1 MRLNKRINKRKFKRV
16 SLILIALVLLIIVY
30 LNTYLLIKFNVLPM
44 KYFVIYVVGA
54 LILPLI
60 LIFLTCFK
68 RLKKIIKIIF
78 VTLEILYIIVLI
90 IVFFYLNKTFN
101 FIDDFTKQYD
111 YETKT
116 YYVLVLKDSKYNK
129 IEDLAN
135 TEIGY
140 EEKLETNMDSVI
152 KKLKSKVK
160 INAEQYESFTKIIDD
175 LNNKKIT
182 SMLIEE
188 SFYKIFSE
196 NDELG
201 GNNPLSNTKILYQ
214 FAIREK
220 IKDLEKDVDVTK
232 DTFNVYISGI
242 DTYGDVTDKTRSD
255 VNIVMNVNPKTHK
268 ILMINIPRDYYVE
281 LDGVNKK
288 DKLTHAGIYGVEMSM
303 KTLEKL
309 LDIEI
314 NYYVKVNYNA
324 LIKLVDALDGVEVY
338 SKYNFSSYEYH
349 FRFKEGYNH
358 VNGKQALDF
367 VRTRKAFLEGD
378 RQRGENQQA
387 MISAIIKKAS
397 SSAILVKYDDI
408 LKSVEGNFATNITTD
423 KIMSLVKMQLDSMP
437 NWEIESISL
446 NGQDSY
452 AYTYTYPSQELYVMI
467 PDQDTILSAQGILKS
482 NMN

>member
-129 IEDLAN
+129 IEDLVN

-196 NDELG
+196 NNELE

-232 DTFNVYISGI
+232 DAFNVYISGI

-437 NWEIESISL
+437 NWEIESLSL

-452 AYTYTYPSQELYVMI
+452 DYTYTYPSQELYVMI
-467 PDQDTILSAQGILKS
+467 PDQDTILNAQGILKN

>member
-1 MRLNKRINKRKFKRV
+1 
-16 SLILIALVLLIIVY
+16 
-30 LNTYLLIKFNVLPM
+30 
-44 KYFVIYVVGA
+44 
-54 LILPLI
+54 
-60 LIFLTCFK
+60 
-68 RLKKIIKIIF
+68 
-78 VTLEILYIIVLI
+78 
-90 IVFFYLNKTFN
+90 
-101 FIDDFTKQYD
+101 
-111 YETKT
+111 
-116 YYVLVLKDSKYNK
+116 
-129 IEDLAN
+129 
-135 TEIGY
+135 
-140 EEKLETNMDSVI
+140 
-152 KKLKSKVK
+152 
-160 INAEQYESFTKIIDD
+160 
-175 LNNKKIT
+175 
-182 SMLIEE
+182 
-188 SFYKIFSE
+188 
-196 NDELG
+196 
-201 GNNPLSNTKILYQ
+201 
-214 FAIREK
+214 
-220 IKDLEKDVDVTK
+220 
-232 DTFNVYISGI
+232 
-242 DTYGDVTDKTRSD
+242 
-255 VNIVMNVNPKTHK
+255 MNVNPKTHK

-437 NWEIESISL
+437 NWEIESLSL

-452 AYTYTYPSQELYVMI
+452 DYTYTYPSQELYVMI
-467 PDQDTILSAQGILKS
+467 PDQDTILNAQGILKN

>member
-60 LIFLTCFK
+60 LVFLTCFK

-196 NDELG
+196 NNELEG
-201 GNNPLSNTKILYQ
+201 YNPLSNTKILYQ

-437 NWEIESISL
+437 NWEIESLSL

-452 AYTYTYPSQELYVMI
+452 DYTYTYPSQELYVMI
-467 PDQDTILSAQGILKS
+467 PDQDTILNAQGILKN

>member
-196 NDELG
+196 NNELEG
-201 GNNPLSNTKILYQ
+201 YNPLSNTKILYQ

-303 KTLEKL
+303 KTLENL